1 MDSKVFS
8 LVLKGAEQWFAQK
21 SENAMVCHGHKNAL
35 SMGRPQVE
43 LVKRDCSFCAFLRSS
58 RDV

>member
-21 SENAMVCHGHKNAL
+21 SENAMVCHRPENAL

-43 LVKRDCSFCAFLRSS
+43 PVNQDCSFFAFLGSS